1 MSGIG
6 TDIAHEKLKL
16 TLSSKASLEFR
27 GFHLYDI
34 TNLLIIIYYR

>member
-16 TLSSKASLEFR
+16 TLSSKVSLEFR

-34 TNLLIIIYYR
+34 TKLSIIIYYL